1 MTTHEQAHAEHMER
15 VRAVHRRSAYERAIG
30 NLAYFDAWERR
41 EEAGDEPPMD
51 ERHRAQ
57 HQYVREL
64 VQAIRAEMIEHGQI
78 EPA

>member
-1 MTTHEQAHAEHMER
+1 MTPHEQAHAEHMER
-15 VRAVHRRSAYERAIG
+15 VRAVHRRSAFERAICK
-30 NLAYFDAWERR
+30 LAYFDNWERR
-41 EEAGDEPPMD
+41 AEAGDEPPMD
-51 ERHRAQ
+51 ERGRAQ